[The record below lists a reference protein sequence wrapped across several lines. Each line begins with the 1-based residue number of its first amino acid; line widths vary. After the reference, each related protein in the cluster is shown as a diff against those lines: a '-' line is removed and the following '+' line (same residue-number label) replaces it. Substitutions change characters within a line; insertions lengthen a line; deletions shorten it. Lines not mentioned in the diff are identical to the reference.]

1 MSNSI
6 GFPSHILREDSTAK
20 GGCTDMFSL
29 TGAEISHF
37 LLAMGCLLAM
47 AHLLGY
53 LVERIFIP
61 RVIGEVM
68 AGLVL
73 GPTILGHFFPDAFQ
87 WMFLG
92 FPGEDKL
99 FGLLYQFGL
108 LLLMFCSGLKFQTQ
122 FNREDA
128 KITTAL
134 VIGST
139 IPAFIVGWI
148 AADLF
153 NIAPYLGTANNPLA
167 IKIVI
172 AISIAITSIPVISK
186 IFNDLGIMETRFAK
200 IVIACAGIHDI
211 LLWVALGFAT
221 AIASEGSYTA
231 GIAFKSIGISLSFIL
246 GTLFIGYFLF
256 KRMTFIKQN
265 LLFRSSNL
273 GYLLFIMFMLASLAG
288 HLHVETIFG
297 ALLAGIVAKLALPKA
312 VSERLEQGVSNI
324 SFSWFVPIYFATVGL
339 QLDLVRHFN
348 PLFFFGYLLFATLT
362 QTAAVYIT
370 SRIIKQDR
378 FTSFNLGLAIND
390 RGGPGIVLSS
400 VAYTVGIINQE
411 FFAVL
416 VMLAL
421 VTSWLPGTWLRIVV
435 SKGWRLMPGDENVV
449 PKLRYEDNQLQGPKS
464 LDD

>member
-1 MSNSI
+1 
-6 GFPSHILREDSTAK
+6 
-20 GGCTDMFSL
+20 MFSL
-29 TGAEISHF
+29 TGTEISHF

-73 GPTILGHFFPDAFQ
+73 GPTILGHFFPDTFE

-108 LLLMFCSGLKFQTQ
+108 LMLMFCSGLKFQTH

-128 KITTAL
+128 KITSAL

-139 IPAFIVGWI
+139 IPAFIVGWF

-153 NIAPYLGTANNPLA
+153 NISPYLGTANNPLA

-221 AIASEGSYTA
+221 AIASQGSVYTA
-231 GIAFKSIGISLSFIL
+231 GTAFKSIGMSFGFIF
-246 GTLFIGYFLF
+246 GTLFFGYILF
-256 KRMTFIKQN
+256 KRLTIVRQN

-273 GYLLFIMFMLASLAG
+273 GYFLFIMFILASLAG
-288 HLHVETIFG
+288 NLHVETIFG

-324 SFSWFVPIYFATVGL
+324 SFSWFIPIYFATVGL
-339 QLDLVRHFN
+339 QLDLIRHFN

-362 QTAAVYIT
+362 QTIAVYIT
-370 SRIIKQDR
+370 SRIIKQDP

-400 VAYTVGIINQE
+400 VAYTAGIINQE
-411 FFAVL
+411 FFAIL

-435 SKGWRLMPGDENVV
+435 NKGWRLMPGDENVI
-449 PKLRYEDNQLQGPKS
+449 PKLRN
-464 LDD
+464 DDDKIASFKFK